1 MKKNSSKPYVSVWMV
16 AYNQQEFIE
25 KAINSVL
32 MQKTDFSVKL
42 FIGEDF
48 STDLTAEICKNKKR
62 LYPNQIE
69 LFSRTTNIGAYVNA
83 EEIYYECL
91 NSNSKYTALLEGDD
105 YWSDPTKLQKQVD
118 FLEDNLDYNAC
129 VHNSDI
135 LKNGKIKKK
144 EWRWDSKRTTFTSI
158 DYIYSL
164 FFHTSS
170 LMFRTKEINKFSLDP
185 NILQGDMNLALS
197 VINNK
202 KVFFINQSMSVYR
215 QHSGGITNTSKH
227 KIKVNKYES
236 IIIIIE
242 KFNTLTKYQFRFP
255 VWIKKQILKSL
266 IFLFDETKAGKINFF
281 VKTKYYFFKTLLL
294 AYVKIKSAI
303 IKFYV

>member
-1 MKKNSSKPYVSVWMV
+1 MV
-16 AYNQQEFIE
+16 TYNHEEFIE
-25 KAINSVL
+25 KAIDSVL
-32 MQKTDFSVKL
+32 MQKTDFHVKL

-48 STDLTAEICKNKKR
+48 SNDLTAEICKNKKR
-62 LYPNQIE
+62 MYPDKIE
-69 LFSRTTNIGAYVNA
+69 LFSRATNLGAYENGK
-83 EEIYYECL
+83 EIYYECL

-170 LMFRTKEINKFSLDP
+170 LMFRTKEIINFSP
-185 NILQGDMNLALS
+185 HPEILQGDMNLALS
-197 VINNK
+197 VTNYK
-202 KVFFINQSMSVYR
+202 KIFFINQSMSVYR
-215 QHSGGITNTSKH
+215 LHQDGITNSRNH
-227 KIKVNKYES
+227 KLKVNQYKS
-236 IIIIIE
+236 QIIIMD
-242 KFNTLTKYQFRFP
+242 KFNSLTNYQFRFA
-255 VWIKKQILKSL
+255 VWIKKQILNSL
-266 IFLFDETKAGKINFF
+266 VFLFDDTRANNFF
-281 VKTKYYFFKTLLL
+281 LIRIKYYFFKTLLL
-294 AYVKIKSAI
+294 FYTKIKSLLS
-303 IKFYV
+303 